1 MPRASFHPPD
11 DVAAL
16 YRGQVMH
23 ARMKPKA
30 HRFTYG
36 VYTLLID
43 IDRLK
48 EAHNRSRL
56 FSVGHW
62 NMLSFD
68 PADHG
73 DGGRTPLGSH
83 VRGLLATAGLAETAE
98 RILLLCYPRV
108 LGFVFNPISVYYAYG
123 AEGGLIGVVYEVRN
137 TFGDMHTYV
146 APVRDGELTESGLR
160 QERDKLF
167 HVSPFMDMP
176 MRYHFRLR
184 PPADDVAL
192 RILETDGE
200 GPILSATFIG
210 KHTPL
215 TAGGIL
221 TAFCRI
227 PLLTVK
233 VVAGIHYEAIKLW
246 LKGIRFFSRP
256 EPPPAAS
263 VSGRFLGTPSH
274 LTPAQLTPVASQGG
288 RE

>member
-1 MPRASFHPPD
+1 MPAALFRPPD

-23 ARMKPKA
+23 ARMKPKS

-43 IDRLK
+43 IDRLE
-48 EAHNRSRL
+48 EANHCSRL
-56 FSVGHW
+56 FSVGRW
-62 NMLSFD
+62 NLLSFN
-68 PADHG
+68 PTDHG
-73 DGGRTPLGSH
+73 DGGLTPLGAH
-83 VRGLLATAGLAETAE
+83 VRRLLAAGGLAETPE

-123 AEGGLIGVVYEVRN
+123 SEGRLIGVVYEVRN

-146 APVRDGELTESGLR
+146 APLRDGELNEAGLR

-184 PPADDVAL
+184 PPGEDVAL

-215 TAGGIL
+215 TTGGIL

-227 PLLTVK
+227 PLLTLK
-233 VVAGIHYEAIKLW
+233 VVAGIHFEAVKLW

-263 VSGRFLGTPSH
+263 VSGRFLAASSH
-274 LTPAQLTPVASQGG
+274 LTPVASQGG